1 MRAQNTYLL
10 ALDGDIDFQPEAVTR
25 LVDKMKKNPN
35 LGAACGRILPTGSGF
50 MVHTIQF
57 YTLLIAYLLSHYSI
71 SYIIIIQLNMKFI
84 NIPF

>member
-50 MVHTIQF
+50 MVHTIQYHF
-57 YTLLIAYLLSHYSI
+57 WLQHTYVQINLRHALLY
-71 SYIIIIQLNMKFI
+71 
-84 NIPF
+84 